1 LAPLDSGSLT
11 RAFAKRRS
19 VSAVLLLGLLGA
31 CGTRRLETLELPA
44 VVAIGGGSSGTA
56 GETTQAGTGG
66 TAGGGASAGGTAG
79 SAGTNQGGIE
89 AMAGEG
95 SGGAPEPLETEELI
109 SLADFPATIVQ
120 GPANAQQIDV
130 TGEPFTQA
138 WKATMSEPPST
149 PWVAQLIQNINKP
162 VAAGQLMRVS
172 FWLRCDSPGA
182 NGDCY
187 TEFIFERAASP
198 WEKSVTFAANAGTNW
213 TQKSEYFSAV
223 QSYAPGESHAVF
235 RLGYADQVI
244 EIGGFVLERIGPAP

>member
-1 LAPLDSGSLT
+1 VPLS
-11 RAFAKRRS
+11 
-19 VSAVLLLGLLGA
+19 

-44 VVAIGGGSSGTA
+44 IVAPSGGSGGTA
-56 GETTQAGTGG
+56 GEATAGTGV
-66 TAGGGASAGGTAG
+66 TAGNGAVGG
-79 SAGTNQGGIE
+79 SAGTSGANQAGME

-95 SGGAPEPLETEELI
+95 AGGAPEPLETEELI
-109 SLADFPATIVQ
+109 SLADFPASMVQ
-120 GPANAQQIDV
+120 GPASAQQIDV
-130 TGEPFTQA
+130 TGEPFTKA
-138 WKATMSEPPST
+138 WRATMNETPST
-149 PWVAQLIQNINKP
+149 PWVAQLVQNVDKP

-172 FWLRCDSPGA
+172 FWLRCASPGA

-198 WEKSVTFAANAGTNW
+198 WEKSVTFAANAGPNW

-244 EIGGFVLERIGPAP
+244 EIGGFVLERIGAAP